1 MSKSN
6 FVTILSC
13 VFVVLVATCSP
24 VSAIT
29 WTENFESYA
38 AGTDMTANG
47 WNQATGP
54 DLSGGALTVVD
65 AGGGN
70 MAVGAGAGESGG
82 SRATGAN
89 PTDTDLIA
97 ELTIIKGSGHMVWG
111 LGSEC
116 CDSANNRYRS
126 GQDSV
131 MMMFTPTWG
140 IETYAENGGGYQA
153 QSGLLSSSTQNGD
166 ELRFRLAAAGTTG
179 VQSFTLSYD
188 VNNSGGWTDI
198 RTFDSGPNFSADYF
212 YIGQGNGTQVHDNLF
227 FQSLPEPTSATL
239 FGIGLVMMLLNRR
252 RRSR

>member
-6 FVTILSC
+6 FATILSC

-29 WTENFESYA
+29 WTENFESYS

-47 WNQATGP
+47 WNQATGI
-54 DLSGGALTVVD
+54 DLINGALTVVD
-65 AGGGN
+65 TGGN

-89 PTDTDLIA
+89 ATDTDLIA
-97 ELTIIKGSGHMVWG
+97 ELTIIRGSGHMVWG
-111 LGSEC
+111 LGSEAT
-116 CDSANNRYRS
+116 DSNDNRFRS
-126 GQDSV
+126 GQHSV
-131 MMMFTPTWG
+131 MMMYTPTWG
-140 IETYAENGGGYQA
+140 IETYAEGGSGYNA
-153 QSGLLSSSTQNGD
+153 QSGLLTGVENGD
-166 ELRFRLAAAGTTG
+166 ELRFRFAAAGTSG

-188 VNNSGGWTDI
+188 VNNSGSYTDI
-198 RTFDSGPNFSADYF
+198 RTFDSGPDFSADYF
-212 YIGQGNGTQVHDNLF
+212 YIGQGSGSQAHDNLF

>member
-6 FVTILSC
+6 FTTILSC

-24 VSAIT
+24 VSAVT

-111 LGSEC
+111 LGSVAAASS
-116 CDSANNRYRS
+116 DRFRG

-153 QSGLLSSSTQNGD
+153 QAGLLSSSTQNGD

-212 YIGQGNGTQVHDNLF
+212 YIGQGIGSQTHDNLF

-239 FGIGLVMMLLNRR
+239 FGIGQVMMLLNRR

>member
-24 VSAIT
+24 VSAVT

-97 ELTIIKGSGHMVWG
+97 ELTIIKGTGHMVWG

-131 MMMFTPTWG
+131 MMMYTPTWG
-140 IETYAENGGGYQA
+140 IETYAENGGDYNA
-153 QSGLLSSSTQNGD
+153 QPGLLTAVENGD
-166 ELRFRLAAAGTTG
+166 ELRFRFAAAGTSG